1 MAGKKKGPT
10 KAVAKKSIKL
20 KIDNELLDTL
30 TKSSEVTQEPKDVN
44 GIANVEVHSESDI
57 SNTNSKETNS
67 KKNTKKGQN
76 KNAEIKIPND
86 KQAAVKSKKVNKST
100 ENAKQPSSVTL
111 KKTVV
116 STESNNKRKQE
127 LESDPEPTSSTRSK
141 RKSTN
146 VQTTEV
152 KRKKTEK
159 TIDKIAIDNRIET
172 SGHVMIKGRDIV
184 IAGLFGLGPDREQLT
199 NLTELKNLKF
209 KLIAAGS
216 MHVLSVTDDG
226 KLMSWGCN
234 DEGALGRDTSV
245 EDSETR
251 PGIVEIPE
259 EDAEIY
265 SISAGGSHSAVLLSN
280 GNVYSWGTF
289 RDKNGDMGFHPNGEK
304 QLKPKLIMSNVSR
317 IASGINHLVM
327 LSKNKVY
334 TMGCGDEGQLG
345 RICQRHSNRES
356 RVGKQLLLNPQL
368 LNFRKKVEN
377 IWADYDTTFI
387 RLTDSTIYSFGLNA
401 NGQLGVENDD
411 KCVYFP
417 QKSQSL
423 SRLKIKSI
431 SAGTQHVTLLDEQG
445 AVYVMGDYRDGR
457 LGIDIAEIQ
466 KIPKV
471 LSSLPQIKLISCG
484 SDNTFAITE
493 NNKLMAWG
501 IGFEEKD
508 DSDVIYYTPTD
519 IDAANRLDQKTVV
532 QATSSDTAIFLLLQ
546 D

>member
-10 KAVAKKSIKL
+10 KTVAKNTTKTVIEHADVPNNTAVL
-20 KIDNELLDTL
+20 KE
-30 TKSSEVTQEPKDVN
+30 EPKEVN
-44 GIANVEVHSESDI
+44 GLTGIDELPEPNVISKTNGKTKKGKGQKNNVEVEVSD
-57 SNTNSKETNS
+57 
-67 KKNTKKGQN
+67 
-76 KNAEIKIPND
+76 D
-86 KQAAVKSKKVNKST
+86 KLVKVKSKQNNQSNGDEKKQST
-100 ENAKQPSSVTL
+100 SSNPKKNVATNGNART
-111 KKTVV
+111 
-116 STESNNKRKQE
+116 KRKQE
-127 LESDPEPTSSTRSK
+127 SENQPQPASSKSSK
-141 RKSTN
+141 RKSLEE
-146 VQTTEV
+146 QATEV

-159 TIDKIAIDNRIET
+159 ISDKIAVDNRIET
-172 SGHVMIKGRDIV
+172 SGIMMIKGRDIV

-199 NLTELKNLKF
+199 NLTELKNYKF

-216 MHVLSVTDDG
+216 MHVLGVTEDG

-251 PGIVEIPE
+251 PGIVQIPE
-259 EDAEIY
+259 EEGAEIY
-265 SISAGGSHSAVLLSN
+265 SISAGGSHSAILLSN

-289 RDKNGDMGFHPNGEK
+289 RDKNGDMGFQPNGEK
-304 QLKPKLIMSNVSR
+304 QLKPKLIMSHVKK

-345 RICQRHSNRES
+345 RICQRHSNRDS
-356 RVGKQLLLNPQL
+356 RVGKKLLLNPQL
-368 LNFRKKVEN
+368 LNLRKKVDN
-377 IWADYDTTFI
+377 IWANYDTTFL
-387 RLTDSTIYSFGLNA
+387 RLSDSSIYSFGLNA
-401 NGQLGVENDD
+401 HGQLGVENDD

-417 QKSQSL
+417 QMSESL

-445 AVYVMGDYRDGR
+445 AVYVLGDYKDGR
-457 LGIDIAEIQ
+457 LGMDIAENQ
-466 KIPKV
+466 KVPKV
-471 LSSLPQIKLISCG
+471 LSSLPQIKLATCG
-484 SDNTFAITE
+484 SDNSFVVTE

-508 DSDVIYYTPTD
+508 YSDVIYYIPTD
-519 IDAANRLDQKTVV
+519 IDTANKIEQKTIV
-532 QATSSDTAIFLLLQ
+532 QATSSDSAVFLLLQ

>member
-1 MAGKKKGPT
+1 MAGKKKAPT
-10 KAVAKKSIKL
+10 KAVAKNTTKTNAEQTDVPS
-20 KIDNELLDTL
+20 DVTELNG
-30 TKSSEVTQEPKDVN
+30 EPIEVN
-44 GIANVEVHSESDI
+44 GITGVEELAEPDVISKTNGKQVVKTKKSKGQKNNVEVEVSD
-57 SNTNSKETNS
+57 
-67 KKNTKKGQN
+67 
-76 KNAEIKIPND
+76 D
-86 KQAAVKSKKVNKST
+86 KLVTVKSKRNNQSNGDEKQSTSNPKKSI
-100 ENAKQPSSVTL
+100 
-111 KKTVV
+111 
-116 STESNNKRKQE
+116 STNGTARTKRKQE
-127 LESDPEPTSSTRSK
+127 PENLPQSTSSKRSK
-141 RKSTN
+141 RKSLEE
-146 VQTTEV
+146 QAIEV

-159 TIDKIAIDNRIET
+159 TSDKIAIDNRIET
-172 SGHVMIKGRDIV
+172 PGIMMIKGRDIV

-199 NLTELKNLKF
+199 NLTELKNYKF

-216 MHVLSVTDDG
+216 MHVLGVTEDG

-251 PGIVEIPE
+251 PGVVQIPE
-259 EDAEIY
+259 EEGAEIY
-265 SISAGGSHSAVLLSN
+265 SISAGGSHSAILLSN

-289 RDKNGDMGFHPNGEK
+289 RDKNGDMGFHPDGKK
-304 QLKPKLIMSNVSR
+304 QLTPKLIMSNVKK

-345 RICQRHSNRES
+345 RICQRHSNRDS

-368 LNFRKKVEN
+368 LNLRKKVDD
-377 IWADYDTTFI
+377 IWANYDTTFL
-387 RLTDSTIYSFGLNA
+387 RLSDSSIYSFGLNA
-401 NGQLGVENDD
+401 HGQLGVENDD

-417 QKSQSL
+417 QMSESL

-445 AVYVMGDYRDGR
+445 AVYVLGDYKDGR
-457 LGIDIAEIQ
+457 LGMDIAENQ
-466 KIPKV
+466 KVPKV
-471 LSSLPQIKLISCG
+471 LSSLPQIKLATCG
-484 SDNTFAITE
+484 SDNSFVVTE

-508 DSDVIYYTPTD
+508 DNDVIYYIPTD
-519 IDAANRLDQKTVV
+519 VDAANRIDQKTIV
-532 QATSSDTAIFLLLQ
+532 QATSSDSAVFLLLQ

>member
-10 KAVAKKSIKL
+10 KTVAKNTTKTVIEHADVPNNTAVL
-20 KIDNELLDTL
+20 KE
-30 TKSSEVTQEPKDVN
+30 EPKEVN
-44 GIANVEVHSESDI
+44 GLTGIDELPEPDVISKINGKTKKGKGQKNNVEVEVSD
-57 SNTNSKETNS
+57 
-67 KKNTKKGQN
+67 N
-76 KNAEIKIPND
+76 KLVK
-86 KQAAVKSKKVNKST
+86 VKSKQNNQSNGDEKKQST
-100 ENAKQPSSVTL
+100 SANP
-111 KKTVV
+111 KKIVATNGN
-116 STESNNKRKQE
+116 TRTKRKQE
-127 LESDPEPTSSTRSK
+127 SENQPQPASSKSSK
-141 RKSTN
+141 RKSLEE
-146 VQTTEV
+146 QATEV

-159 TIDKIAIDNRIET
+159 ISDKIAVDNRIET
-172 SGHVMIKGRDIV
+172 SGIMMIKGRDIV

-199 NLTELKNLKF
+199 NLTELKNYKF

-216 MHVLSVTDDG
+216 MHVLGVTEDG

-251 PGIVEIPE
+251 PGIVQIPE
-259 EDAEIY
+259 EEGAEIY
-265 SISAGGSHSAVLLSN
+265 SISAGGSHSAILLSN

-289 RDKNGDMGFHPNGEK
+289 RDKNGDMGFQPNGEK
-304 QLKPKLIMSNVSR
+304 QLKPKLIMSHVKK

-345 RICQRHSNRES
+345 RICQRHSNRDS
-356 RVGKQLLLNPQL
+356 RVGKKLLLNPQL
-368 LNFRKKVEN
+368 LNLRKKVDN
-377 IWADYDTTFI
+377 IWANYDTTFL
-387 RLTDSTIYSFGLNA
+387 RLSDSSIYSFGLNA
-401 NGQLGVENDD
+401 HGQLGVENDD

-417 QKSQSL
+417 QISESL

-445 AVYVMGDYRDGR
+445 AVYVLGDYKDGR
-457 LGIDIAEIQ
+457 LGMDIAENQ
-466 KIPKV
+466 KVPKV
-471 LSSLPQIKLISCG
+471 LSSLPQIKLATCG
-484 SDNTFAITE
+484 SDNSFVVTE

-508 DSDVIYYTPTD
+508 YSDVIYYIPTD
-519 IDAANRLDQKTVV
+519 IDTANKIEQKTIV
-532 QATSSDTAIFLLLQ
+532 QATSSDSAVFLLLQ